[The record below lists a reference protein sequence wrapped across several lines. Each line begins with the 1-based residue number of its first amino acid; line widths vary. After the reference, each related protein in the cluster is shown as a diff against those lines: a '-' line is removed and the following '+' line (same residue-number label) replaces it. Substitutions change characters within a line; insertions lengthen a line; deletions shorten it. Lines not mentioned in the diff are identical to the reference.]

1 VGQIKSTKLKKL
13 IFIALGFFFVGL
25 GAIGIIMPL
34 LPTTPFM
41 LLAAIL
47 FSKSSQRFH
56 KWLLKNRLFGPYIR
70 HYENGTGVPRSLK
83 IRTLIFLWVGL
94 ISSAILL
101 NTPWVYFLLLAV
113 GIGVTTHIVLIKRRV
128 I

>member
-1 VGQIKSTKLKKL
+1 MGQIKSTKLKKL